1 MTSLDKFGQFVMR
14 NLRDRGIEQHVKL
27 QAGEWRAPAIQEL
40 QAAVAGLPE
49 DTKRLLLRCIV
60 DTIDTA
66 THDFLFA
73 LQDSHDRQL
82 GIEAL
87 VDGTNVAEISDGLQG
102 EPYGNKGWIERYSEY
117 AALRRDSSHC

>member
-1 MTSLDKFGQFVMR
+1 MR
-14 NLRDRGIEQHVKL
+14 NLRDRAIDQHLKL
-27 QAGEWRAPAIQEL
+27 QAGEWRGPKIQEL
-40 QAAVAGLPE
+40 QAAVAALPE
-49 DTKRLLLRCIV
+49 DTKRLLLRCVV

-82 GIEAL
+82 GVEML
-87 VDGTNVAEISDGLQG
+87 VDGANVADVSDGLQG

-117 AALRRDSSHC
+117 SELHPPKA

>member
-1 MTSLDKFGQFVMR
+1 MTPLDKFGQFVMR
-14 NLRDRGIEQHVKL
+14 NLRDEAIQQHIKL

-40 QAAVAGLPE
+40 QAAVATLPE

-60 DTIDTA
+60 DAVGTA

-82 GIEAL
+82 GIEVL
-87 VDGTNVAEISDGLQG
+87 VDETNVAEVSDGLQG
-102 EPYGNKGWIERYSEY
+102 EPYGKKGWIQKYSQY
-117 AALRRDSSHC
+117 AELHGDTEP

>member
-1 MTSLDKFGQFVMR
+1 MTPLEKFGEFVMR
-14 NLRDRGIEQHVKL
+14 NLRDRAIDQHVKL
-27 QAGEWRAPAIQEL
+27 QAGKWRGPAIQEL
-40 QAAVAGLPE
+40 QAAVSVLPE

-82 GIEAL
+82 GVEVI
-87 VDGTNVAEISDGLQG
+87 VDGANVADVSDGLQG

-117 AALRRDSSHC
+117 SELHL